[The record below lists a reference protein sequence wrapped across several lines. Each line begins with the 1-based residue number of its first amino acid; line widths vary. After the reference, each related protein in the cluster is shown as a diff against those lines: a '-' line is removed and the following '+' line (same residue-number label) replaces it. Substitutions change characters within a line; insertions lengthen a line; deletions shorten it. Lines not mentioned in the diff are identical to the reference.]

1 MLWEAAV
8 TGLCASCV
16 CETSDCERVE
26 QDGKHVL
33 LCYACRDGSVRL
45 FTFAGGRDVSRFRS
59 SGGSTING
67 NMLGEGSRRRGQ
79 SGGRR

>member
-1 MLWEAAV
+1 M

-26 QDGKHVL
+26 QDGKRVL

-45 FTFAGGRDVSRFRS
+45 FTFAGGRDVSRFREH
-59 SGGSTING
+59 GLPTAGTG
-67 NMLGEGSRRRGQ
+67 GEGNRRTKRQLGA
-79 SGGRR
+79 R

>member
-1 MLWEAAV
+1 M

-16 CETSDCERVE
+16 CETSDVLPVE
-26 QDGKHVL
+26 QDGKSVL
-33 LCYACRDGSVRL
+33 LCYACREGSVRL
-45 FTFAGGRDVSRFRS
+45 YTFAGGRDVSRFRS

-67 NMLGEGSRRRGQ
+67 NMLGDGSRCRGQ